1 MSNTETTDKSE
12 LRNSN
17 RVELELEAVV
27 QIKDGPDENWKE
39 ITEIS
44 TVSRNGAG
52 FAISRE
58 CPIGRLLSI
67 VLPMPRDLRAYDVDE
82 KLYPVMGIVQNCYK
96 TKVGDKE
103 LYYIGV
109 AFIGKSIPDSFKA
122 DPTQSYRVDGM
133 REDGMWRVVETKTQF
148 KTRKH
153 PRIWERLEVS
163 LTLLRPETKSVE
175 KETTVTQNI
184 GAKGVSVESGLNAKV
199 GDKIKFQCKDM
210 DFFSMAVVRNR
221 KLAQNKP
228 TTLHLEFT
236 DGIFPIEKIPPRQ
249 VPDYLSEPERVAL
262 ANDPTKPQFTSRTIE
277 SSQAEDMSTDVH
289 DPSAID
295 FSENSDDPA
304 PVGESAY
311 DNDASEM
318 NVSDEN
324 ELTDETTETSDSS
337 ESEPTT
343 DFEISRF

>member
-1 MSNTETTDKSE
+1 MSNSETTGNSE
-12 LRNSN
+12 LRKAN
-17 RVELELEAVV
+17 RVALELEAVV
-27 QIKDGPDENWKE
+27 QIKDGLDENWKE
-39 ITEIS
+39 VTEIS

-52 FAISRE
+52 FALSRE
-58 CPIGRLLSI
+58 CPIGRLVSI
-67 VLPMPRDLRAYDVDE
+67 VLPMPRDLRAYDLDE

-96 TKVGDKE
+96 TKVSGKE
-103 LYYIGV
+103 LYYVGV
-109 AFIGKSIPDSFKA
+109 AFIGKSIPESFKA

-133 REDGMWRVVETKTQF
+133 REDGMWQVVETKTQF

-153 PRIWERLEVS
+153 PRIWERLDVS

-184 GAKGVSVESGLNAKV
+184 GAKGVSVESGLDAKV

-210 DFFSMAVVRNR
+210 DFFSLAVVRNR

-228 TTLHLEFT
+228 TTLHLEFI

-249 VPDYLSEPERVAL
+249 VPDYLSEPERIAL
-262 ANDPTKPQFTSRTIE
+262 ANDPANRQIPSERFDPSHL
-277 SSQAEDMSTDVH
+277 DMSTDVH

-295 FSENSDDPA
+295 FSGNLDDDSLASD
-304 PVGESAY
+304 SMR
-311 DNDASEM
+311 NDEISEVEAS
-318 NVSDEN
+318 SGN
-324 ELTDETTETSDSS
+324 ELTDESMDTTDTNEA
-337 ESEPTT
+337 EETT

>member
-1 MSNTETTDKSE
+1 MSNTDTSDNSD
-12 LRNSN
+12 LRNAN
-17 RVELELEAVV
+17 RVELKLEAVV
-27 QIKDGPDENWKE
+27 RIKDGPDDNWKE

-52 FAISRE
+52 FAISRA
-58 CPIGRLLSI
+58 CPIGRLVSI
-67 VLPMPRDLRAYDVDE
+67 VLPMPRDLRTYDLDE

-96 TKVGDKE
+96 TTVGGKE
-103 LYYIGV
+103 LFYVGV
-109 AFIGKSIPDSFKA
+109 AFIGKNIPESFKT

-133 REDGMWRVVETKTQF
+133 GDDGMWRVVETKTQF

-184 GAKGVSVESGLNAKV
+184 GAKGVSVESGLEASV

-210 DFFSMAVVRNR
+210 DFFAMAVVRNR
-221 KLAQNKP
+221 KLEQNKP
-228 TTLHLEFT
+228 TTLHLEFI
-236 DGIFPIEKIPPRQ
+236 DGIFPIEKIPHRQ
-249 VPDYLSEPERVAL
+249 VPEYMSEPERIAL
-262 ANDPTKPQFTSRTIE
+262 ANDPARRMVAPERYDP
-277 SSQAEDMSTDVH
+277 SQADMSTDIH

-295 FSENSDDPA
+295 FSQGPDDEFQVSEATDVNEVPETGVSA
-304 PVGESAY
+304 DGESAGETA
-311 DNDASEM
+311 DASN
-318 NVSDEN
+318 NVG
-324 ELTDETTETSDSS
+324 S
-337 ESEPTT
+337 EATT